1 METES
6 SVRFENTSGILND
19 LIQTYCCGKGGNIPV
34 DEGLS
39 ILKVK
44 LEAHDTMSAEIAN
57 LRQKLAEMSIERAMV
72 LKNEI
77 SLRQEVTDAWDASE
91 PNTLQLKK
99 ILLEPAVNREFLRLS
114 SLAKSASN
122 DAASLREELRAIHVS
137 CFVFLVLHSEV
148 ECLLFEL
155 SFANSR
161 LLGCML
167 TIMHVCICTVVC
179 CK

>member
-6 SVRFENTSGILND
+6 SVRFENTDGILND
-19 LIQTYCCGKGGNIPV
+19 LIQTYCCEEKASTMPL

-39 ILKVK
+39 MLKGK
-44 LEAHDTMSAEIAN
+44 LEAHNRMNAEIAN

-77 SLRQEVTDAWDASE
+77 CLRQEVADAWDASE

-122 DAASLREELRAIHVS
+122 EAASLREELRAIHVLCRKRPQGS
-137 CFVFLVLHSEV
+137 KGNGSKGKIAGRQVQVYV
-148 ECLLFEL
+148 
-155 SFANSR
+155 N
-161 LLGCML
+161 
-167 TIMHVCICTVVC
+167 
-179 CK
+179 

>member
-1 METES
+1 METGS
-6 SVRFENTSGILND
+6 SVRFENTNGILND

-77 SLRQEVTDAWDASE
+77 SLRQ
-91 PNTLQLKK
+91 
-99 ILLEPAVNREFLRLS
+99 
-114 SLAKSASN
+114 
-122 DAASLREELRAIHVS
+122 
-137 CFVFLVLHSEV
+137 
-148 ECLLFEL
+148 
-155 SFANSR
+155 
-161 LLGCML
+161 
-167 TIMHVCICTVVC
+167 
-179 CK
+179 